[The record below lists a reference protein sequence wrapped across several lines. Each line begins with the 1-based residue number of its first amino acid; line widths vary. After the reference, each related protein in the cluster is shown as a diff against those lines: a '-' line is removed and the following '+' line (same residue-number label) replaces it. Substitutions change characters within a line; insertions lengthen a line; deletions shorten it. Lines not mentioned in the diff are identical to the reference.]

1 LGIFTSWVDDWFL
14 GGDRDIPANNESDGK
29 IGGYDWDDNNNDGV
43 INVDQGEIIEAGI
56 NPNDG
61 INFGDPD
68 WGIYNQ
74 DGVKEVGN
82 SKDRSINDELKK
94 LIHHFG
100 LEYWYSKYFALR
112 AGYYYDQ
119 EGKINNPT
127 FGVGL
132 RFAGYG
138 FDFGFTSG
146 EPGHPLTNTMRF
158 SLNMEINSPKQVIQP

>member
-1 LGIFTSWVDDWFL
+1 L
-14 GGDRDIPANNESDGK
+14 GGDNDWDLKGEPGYRE
-29 IGGYDWDDNNNDGV
+29 IGGWYWDDL
-43 INVDQGEIIEAGI
+43 DQNGEMDIQSELFQTPDSVA
-56 NPNDG
+56 
-61 INFGDPD
+61 FSDPTY
-68 WGIYNQ
+68 GIYNNN
-74 DGVKEVGN
+74 GRKEKGTGD
-82 SKDRSINDELKK
+82 DRSINDELKK

-158 SLNMEINSPKQVIQP
+158 SLNMEIDSPKQVIQP